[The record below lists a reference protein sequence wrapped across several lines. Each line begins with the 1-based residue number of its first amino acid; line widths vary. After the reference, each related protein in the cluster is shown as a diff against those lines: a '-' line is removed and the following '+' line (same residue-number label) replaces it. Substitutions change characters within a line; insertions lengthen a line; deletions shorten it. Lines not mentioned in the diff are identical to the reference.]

1 MIVFLLN
8 EDIIGFNVTMHY
20 LSLGD
25 KLQSSCQ
32 LIRNLQC
39 LFLLQR
45 AAFGHD
51 VLEVPIGAKF
61 KYHGHVV
68 FGEEA
73 VEDLSGE
80 EIVNVRDLGEL
91 FQHGHLAVCC

>member
-1 MIVFLLN
+1 MIVLFLN
-8 EDIIGFNVTMHY
+8 EDIIGFNVTMYY
-20 LSLGD
+20 LSLCD

-32 LIRNLQC
+32 LICNLQC
-39 LFLLQR
+39 LLFLQR

-51 VLEVPIGAKF
+51 VLEVAIRTKF
-61 KYHGHVV
+61 KDHVHIV

-80 EIVNVRDLGEL
+80 EIVYV
-91 FQHGHLAVCC
+91 